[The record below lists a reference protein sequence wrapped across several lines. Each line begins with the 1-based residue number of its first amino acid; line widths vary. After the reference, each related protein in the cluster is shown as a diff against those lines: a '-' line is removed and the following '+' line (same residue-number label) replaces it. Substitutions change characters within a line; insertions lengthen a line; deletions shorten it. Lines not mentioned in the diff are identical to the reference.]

1 MNAPANGGEGP
12 EEILRRRARALA
24 ARRDAASTRA
34 MLDVL
39 RFRLGAER
47 YAIDTRHAIEVH
59 ALRQLAPVPC
69 CPPHI
74 VGVVNARGR
83 MLPVVDLRRF
93 FELPEAG
100 LADLHRVI
108 HVQAEG
114 LELGL
119 LADMGLD
126 TFELDPAALHPPPAT
141 LGGARGEYVLGV
153 TAEPLI
159 LLDVE
164 RIARDPRMVVDE
176 EIGA

>member
-1 MNAPANGGEGP
+1 MSAPAGGVEGP

-24 ARRDAASTRA
+24 VRRDTASPRPT
-34 MLDVL
+34 LDVL

-47 YAIDTRHAIEVH
+47 YAIEARHAIEVH

-93 FELPEAG
+93 FELREGG

-108 HVQAEG
+108 HVQSGG
-114 LELGL
+114 LELGI

-126 TFELDPAALHPPPAT
+126 TFELDPRELHPPPAT

-164 RIARDPRMVVDE
+164 RIARDPRMSVDE
-176 EIGA
+176 EIGG

>member
-1 MNAPANGGEGP
+1 MSAAASGGEEP

-24 ARRDAASTRA
+24 ARRVVASARP

-47 YAIDTRHAIEVH
+47 YAIETRHAIEVH
-59 ALRQLAPVPC
+59 ALRQLAPLPC

-93 FELPEAG
+93 LDLPEAG

-108 HVQAEG
+108 HVQAGG
-114 LELGL
+114 LEFGL

-126 TFELDPAALHPPPAT
+126 TGELDPALLHPPPAT
-141 LGGARGEYVLGV
+141 LGGARGECVLGV

-164 RIARDPRMVVDE
+164 RVARDPRMQVDE
-176 EIGA
+176 EVGG